1 MKILINYYSRSG
13 NNRLVAEVLAERLS
27 ADIEEI
33 VNSTGYKNVIGLFK
47 VILHSR
53 NKKPAK
59 LKPLRKNPA
68 DYDLVILCAPVWVGN
83 LSAPARAYLQIYGKD
98 LKKLAFLAVCG
109 GGDDHNPEAFKEVRE
124 LVGVKLSSEMELNTK
139 IMLPEADRNNAKK
152 VMDVHLRKEDL
163 DTVYKEKI
171 DEILMT
177 VKNLLKGHN

>member
-13 NNRLVAEVLAERLS
+13 NNRLVAEVLAARLG

-33 VNSTGYKNVIGLFK
+33 VSSTGYKDIIGLFK

-53 NKKPAK
+53 NKKSAK

-68 DYDLVILCAPVWVGN
+68 EYDLVILSAPIWVGN
-83 LSAPARAYLQIYGKD
+83 LSAPARAYIQIYGKD

-109 GGDDHNPEAFKEVRE
+109 GGDDHNPETFKEVRE
-124 LVGVKLSSEMELNTK
+124 LAGTKLSAEMELNTK
-139 IMLPEADRNNAKK
+139 LMLPEADRNNAKK
-152 VMDVHLRKEDL
+152 VMDVHLRTEDL

-171 DEILMT
+171 NEILTT
-177 VKNLLKGHN
+177 VKDLLK